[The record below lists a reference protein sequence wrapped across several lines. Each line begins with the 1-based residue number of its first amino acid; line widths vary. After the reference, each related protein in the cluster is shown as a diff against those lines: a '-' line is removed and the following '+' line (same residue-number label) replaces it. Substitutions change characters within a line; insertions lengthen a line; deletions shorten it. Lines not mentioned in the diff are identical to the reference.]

1 MKLSKSFMKKMLILI
16 LSVFV
21 LVPVILMVFGL
32 DKPKYEG
39 FFNMDDDGYGSSATT
54 PSDKIIAINAPLIGS
69 ATGEISNNLYTG
81 VDDGDKLY
89 CVLGNITCEGGY
101 TASMETT
108 DSDGIKVYN
117 CVSGGTVDNTMAK
130 CNGSI
135 FSGSTPFNS
144 TNTNAVNFHRYGSNG
159 CQERNKRSVQF
170 NSFENEYGSNS
181 TLGISGDLSDFTSA
195 YNSVPLKFTSDSS
208 YDYVVFQDVFQRGF
222 YSDISF
228 SDISFST
235 CDMFDTLINCEQN
248 YANCPTSGSSGDD
261 DDDADDSSSGNK
273 LSTKCL
279 GDFGD
284 GVGDKLCC
292 GQTGVIQNEHSKYT
306 CPESH
311 PYCRGYKCGESW
323 GACYSIEDE
332 D

>member
-21 LVPVILMVFGL
+21 LVPIILMVFGL
-32 DKPKYEG
+32 DKPMYEG

-54 PSDKIIAINAPLIGS
+54 PSDEIIAINAPGIGS
-69 ATGEISNNLYTG
+69 ATGEISNNRYTG
-81 VDDGDKLY
+81 VETGDKLY

-117 CVSGGTVDNTMAK
+117 CVSGNTVDNTMAK

-135 FSGSTPFNS
+135 FSGSPFNS
-144 TNTNAVNFHRYGSNG
+144 SNTNAVNFYRYGSNG
-159 CQERNKRSVQF
+159 CQNRNQTGAQLR
-170 NSFENEYGSNS
+170 SFENIYGSS
-181 TLGISGDLSDFTSA
+181 LGISGDLSDFTSA
-195 YNSVPLKFTSDSS
+195 YSSVPLKFTSDGS
-208 YDYVVFQDVFQRGF
+208 YDYVVFQDVFNNGAF
-222 YSDISF
+222 KDISF
-228 SDISFST
+228 TT
-235 CDMFDTLINCEQN
+235 CDMFDTLLNCEQN
-248 YANCPTSGSSGDD
+248 YGNCPTSGSSEDD
-261 DDDADDSSSGNK
+261 DDDDDDSSNSNR
-273 LSTKCL
+273 LNTKCL

-292 GQTGVIQNEHSKYT
+292 GQTGVIQNEHAKYT

-323 GACYSIEDE
+323 GACYSVEDE

>member
-21 LVPVILMVFGL
+21 LVPIILMVFGL
-32 DKPKYEG
+32 DKPMYEG

-54 PSDKIIAINAPLIGS
+54 PSDEIIAINAPGIGS
-69 ATGEISNNLYTG
+69 ATGEISNNRYTG
-81 VDDGDKLY
+81 VETGDKLY

-117 CVSGGTVDNTMAK
+117 CVSGNTVDNTMAK

-135 FSGSTPFNS
+135 FSGSSPFNS
-144 TNTNAVNFHRYGSNG
+144 SNTNAVNFYRYGSNG
-159 CQERNKRSVQF
+159 CQNRNQTGAQLR
-170 NSFENEYGSNS
+170 SFENTYGSS
-181 TLGISGDLSDFTSA
+181 LGISGDLSDFTSA
-195 YNSVPLKFTSDSS
+195 YSSVPLKFTSDGS
-208 YDYVVFQDVFQRGF
+208 YDYVVFQDVFNNGAF
-222 YSDISF
+222 KDISF
-228 SDISFST
+228 TT
-235 CDMFDTLINCEQN
+235 CDMFDTLLNCEQN
-248 YANCPTSGSSGDD
+248 YGNCPTSGSSEDD
-261 DDDADDSSSGNK
+261 DDDDDDSSNSNR
-273 LSTKCL
+273 LNTKCL

-292 GQTGVIQNEHSKYT
+292 GQTGVIQNEHAKYT

-323 GACYSIEDE
+323 GACYSVEDE